1 MNRLTSIVLI
11 GGLMLMG
18 ACQSKQSKQA
28 APVKKS
34 AGELFAEAY
43 QKGDWATVVAIGDT
57 LIGEDDKMN
66 LTIAY
71 AEALKEIYGI
81 VVNDD

>member
-1 MNRLTSIVLI
+1 
-11 GGLMLMG
+11 MLMG
-18 ACQSKQSKQA
+18 ACQSKQPKQA